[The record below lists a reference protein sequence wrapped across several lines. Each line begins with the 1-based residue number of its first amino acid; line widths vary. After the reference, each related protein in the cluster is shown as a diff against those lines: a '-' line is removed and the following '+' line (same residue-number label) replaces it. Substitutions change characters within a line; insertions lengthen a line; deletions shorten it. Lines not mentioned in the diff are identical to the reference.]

1 MDQAVASCSSDV
13 VRVVHPGSNVMT
25 NAVGNVSGREMD
37 AGLLIAFADLQ
48 IRNTS
53 SASLP
58 VDAA

>member
-1 MDQAVASCSSDV
+1 VPAVSSDV

-25 NAVGNVSGREMD
+25 NAVVNVSGREMD

-48 IRNTS
+48 IRNAS

-58 VDAA
+58 ADAA